1 MIAAVSQL
9 QLGLTLGGR
18 PAVASRAGAVNM
30 KVGLVYSTTTGNTET
45 VRRAAVAPLVG
56 ESGPSVACAIAALL
70 VSAGR
75 RKPVQGS
82 GALGVLFFGLSR
94 GCAR

>member
-45 VRRAAVAPLVG
+45 VRRAA
-56 ESGPSVACAIAALL
+56 AALL
-70 VSAGR
+70 L
-75 RKPVQGS
+75 
-82 GALGVLFFGLSR
+82 AL
-94 GCAR
+94 CAAAAARARCL

>member
-30 KVGLVYSTTTGNTET
+30 KVGLVYSTTTGNTAT
-45 VRRAAVAPLVG
+45 VRRAAVPSCWLSAPPLKAF
-56 ESGPSVACAIAALL
+56 ELCAARLGCFRPRAILAL
-70 VSAGR
+70 A
-75 RKPVQGS
+75 
-82 GALGVLFFGLSR
+82 
-94 GCAR
+94 

>member
-18 PAVASRAGAVNM
+18 PAVASRAGAVSM

-45 VRRAAVAPLVG
+45 VRRAAAPSCWL
-56 ESGPSVACAIAALL
+56 SAA
-70 VSAGR
+70 AR
-75 RKPVQGS
+75 
-82 GALGVLFFGLSR
+82 ALEGL
-94 GCAR
+94 